1 MTCFQFDETNE
12 NLIEQSSRRLPKPLP
27 LSAEKALIFR
37 IVHRDNLPWVLRNG
51 LHCRNS
57 EVKDPTFKTIGNP
70 EIIDKRDGYPV
81 AHGPGGTL
89 SDYVP
94 FYFTPASPMLLNIIT
109 GWRGLRQL
117 KPEEIVVLISSLH
130 EMERLQ
136 IPYLFTDRH
145 ALLAMAQFYSD
156 RADLGVIDWPRLQAR
171 DFKYDPEEP
180 DKVDRYQAE
189 ALIYRGLPPIGLL
202 GIACYSEQIAKA
214 VAQQAEEAA
223 VEAKIVVRSEWFFG

>member
-1 MTCFQFDETNE
+1 
-12 NLIEQSSRRLPKPLP
+12 LPKPLR

-57 EVKDPTFKTIGNP
+57 GISDPKFTTIGNP
-70 EIIDKRDGYPV
+70 DIIDKRDGHSVPR
-81 AHGPGGTL
+81 APGGTL

-109 GWRGLRQL
+109 GWRGLRQRDR
-117 KPEEIVVLISSLH
+117 EEIVVLISSLH
-130 EMERLQ
+130 KLEELQ

-145 ALLAMAQFYSD
+145 ALLAMAEFYSN
-156 RADLGVIDWPRLQAR
+156 REDLSVIDWPRLRAR

-189 ALIYRGLPPIGLL
+189 ALVYRGLPPIGLL
-202 GIACYSEQIAKA
+202 GIACYSEQTAKA
-214 VAQQAEEAA
+214 VAQQAEDAA
-223 VEAKIVVRSEWFFG
+223 VGARVVVRSEWFYE